1 MVPVENLTAS
11 IVGLLQQQV
20 TVRPEGVAIADLR
33 QGRSLTFAQLE
44 HASDQVARQLQQ
56 AGLKP
61 GEAALVLQPMSAQ
74 LYVVLLALFRLGA
87 VAMFIDPAAGL
98 EHLERCCALYPPHA
112 LIASPKAHLLQVK
125 SSALRHIPLKFSVG
139 LPFPFTGQV
148 STKMLNFFE
157 TVATRSPQKSPT
169 AHLAYYPTAQRW
181 IVALPSLSGLTRL
194 APKTPTPLT
203 STAALLTFT
212 SGSTGQPKAALRTHE
227 FLLAQHRVLA
237 SSLSLTAGDV
247 DLTTLP
253 IFVLAN
259 LASGVT
265 SLIPSVDLR
274 YPGKIDGTAVMRQ
287 IQRHQPTST
296 AASPA
301 FLERLVDA
309 CDRHSTQLPS
319 LRRIFSGGAPVF
331 PKLLE
336 RVQAIA
342 PQAQVTAVY
351 GSTEAEPIAH
361 IAYHDLQP
369 VDRTNMISGSGLLT
383 GHPVAELQ
391 LRILSDQWGT
401 PIQALTQ
408 AEFAGQ
414 CLAAGGVGEI
424 VVSGNHVLP
433 GYLHGQGDAETK
445 FRVDGIPW
453 HRTGDAGY
461 LDAQGRL
468 WLLGRCSA
476 QLGSAAPEAAGAG
489 LDSGLKIPSEMGV
502 SNAGVSNL
510 SVSNSGDR
518 LYLFALYPFAVE
530 AAAHHQPGVRRTA
543 LVSHRGRRV
552 LLIEWEPQ
560 GEAKY
565 LEDLQR
571 SLRWAAIQE
580 FRSCRQIPMDKRHNA
595 KVDYPA
601 LYRLLTS
608 SS

>member
-1 MVPVENLTAS
+1 VVPVENSTAG
-11 IVGLLQQQV
+11 IVGLLQSQV
-20 TVRPEGVAIADLR
+20 AVRPEGVAIADLR
-33 QGRSLTFAQLE
+33 GRSLTFAQLDQ
-44 HASDQVARQLQQ
+44 ASSQVADQLQQ
-56 AGLKP
+56 AGLQS
-61 GEAALVLQPMSAQ
+61 GEAALVLQPMSVQ
-74 LYVVLLALFRLGA
+74 LYVVLLALFRLGT

-98 EHLERCCALYPPHA
+98 EHVERCCALYPPHA
-112 LIASPKAHLLQVK
+112 LIASPKAHLLQFK
-125 SSALRHIPLKFSVG
+125 SPALRYIPLKFSIG
-139 LPFPFTGQV
+139 FPFPFTGRV
-148 STKMLNFFE
+148 STAMLGLFE
-157 TVATRSPQKSPT
+157 TFATRSPQTSPT
-169 AHLAYYPTAQRW
+169 ARLACYPNSQRW
-181 IVALPSLSGLTRL
+181 IVPLPNPTSLTSSRL
-194 APKTPTPLT
+194 HTPTPLT
-203 STAALLTFT
+203 PTAALLTFT

-237 SSLSLTAGDV
+237 SSLSLTPGEV

-274 YPGKIDGTAVMRQ
+274 YPGKIDGTTVMRQ
-287 IQRHQPTST
+287 IQRYQPTST

-309 CDRHSTQLPS
+309 CDRHSTQLLS

-331 PKLLE
+331 PRLLE

-361 IAYHDLQP
+361 IAYHALQP
-369 VDRTNMISGSGLLT
+369 EDRTKMISGSGLLT

-391 LRILSDQWGT
+391 LRILADQWGT
-401 PIQALTQ
+401 PIQALTRS
-408 AEFAGQ
+408 EFERQ
-414 CLAAGGVGEI
+414 CLVAGAVGEI

-476 QLGSAAPEAAGAG
+476 QIQSAVQTTEARLEHG
-489 LDSGLKIPSEMGV
+489 LETSLETSLETGFG
-502 SNAGVSNL
+502 NF
-510 SVSNSGDR
+510 GDR
-518 LYLFALYPFAVE
+518 LYPFAVE

-552 LLIEWEPQ
+552 LLIEWEPH

-565 LEDLQR
+565 LEELKR
-571 SLRWAAIQE
+571 SLQWATIQD

-595 KVDYPA
+595 KVDYQA
-601 LYRLLTS
+601 LYRLLKRIS
-608 SS
+608 